1 MVECVNY
8 VTNMQLLEFCIL
20 SFFQTNNKPFVT
32 HTSHAKNTHLPTC
45 LPPGHNSRNYLRSVD
60 CSPSGAESAPLVPC
74 LCHCSCSQL
83 RGCCGLS
90 KPERFQSSYLNP
102 CPLPSIF
109 PLFLFPSSLLL
120 PLPFFSF
127 FSLIFPSSHLFHLV
141 QIFLLYL
148 FSAIFFRKPT
158 RNFDFL
164 DNLHQITRT

>member
-32 HTSHAKNTHLPTC
+32 HTSHAKNTHPPTC

-120 PLPFFSF
+120 PLPLFLLLLPYLS
-127 FSLIFPSSHLFHLV
+127 IFPPLSSCSNFFIVLV
-141 QIFLLYL
+141 FSYIFSKTHKK
-148 FSAIFFRKPT
+148 F
-158 RNFDFL
+158 
-164 DNLHQITRT
+164 